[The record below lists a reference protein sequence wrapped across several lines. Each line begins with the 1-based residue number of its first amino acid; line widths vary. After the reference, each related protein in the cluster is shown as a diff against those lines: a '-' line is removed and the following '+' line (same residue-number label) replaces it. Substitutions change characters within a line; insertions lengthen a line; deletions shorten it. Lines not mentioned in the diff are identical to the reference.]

1 MDPLIGVI
9 SVTYKIGAAAVELTC
24 DDLGEI
30 EIAAS
35 KITFE
40 GLGIPNLL
48 SGRAIA
54 EKEEAKQW
62 KSEELARSLPPQ
74 GRRSGSLAR

>member
-1 MDPLIGVI
+1 MDPVIGVI
-9 SVTYKIGAAAVELTC
+9 SVTYKIGAAAVELTS

-35 KITFE
+35 ERSPSE

-48 SGRAIA
+48 SG
-54 EKEEAKQW
+54 
-62 KSEELARSLPPQ
+62 
-74 GRRSGSLAR
+74 